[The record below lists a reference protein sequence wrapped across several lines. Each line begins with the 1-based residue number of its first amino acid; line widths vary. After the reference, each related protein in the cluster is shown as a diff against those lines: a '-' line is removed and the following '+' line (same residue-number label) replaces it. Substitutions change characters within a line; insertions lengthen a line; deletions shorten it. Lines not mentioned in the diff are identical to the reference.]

1 MLTYVVLGPLGD
13 GAYSVAFQN
22 HSHSAFI
29 LSALV
34 LPDLLSAQDECE
46 RLQSRAASQ
55 PKTGPFSSRI
65 HRIRG

>member
-34 LPDLLSAQDECE
+34 LPDLRSAQDEC
-46 RLQSRAASQ
+46 
-55 PKTGPFSSRI
+55 
-65 HRIRG
+65 